1 MSKTTYTLE
10 VITQKIGIQKND
22 ILRFIE
28 NSLISPYNNDELLF
42 DEEDLSRLRLISELQ
57 EQYETNEESLQVILH
72 LIDQIHYLNKQIP

>member
-1 MSKTTYTLE
+1 MSKLTYTLE
-10 VITQKIGIQKND
+10 VITQKVGIQEDD

-28 NSLISPYNNDELLF
+28 NSLISPYSNEELLF

-57 EQYETNEESLQVILH
+57 EHCDPNEESLQVILH